1 MGRRRTDGWRDE
13 GLTDRLLFPPLSPP
27 LEKRKGEME
36 KVGEKT
42 KRKRERGKK
51 SGGGKKGDITDGWRE
66 ERKFFFSVT
75 PLVSSVFRQKKPAS

>member
-27 LEKRKGEME
+27 LEERKGEME

-42 KRKRERGKK
+42 KRKRERGENPAVE
-51 SGGGKKGDITDGWRE
+51 KKGI
-66 ERKFFFSVT
+66 
-75 PLVSSVFRQKKPAS
+75 